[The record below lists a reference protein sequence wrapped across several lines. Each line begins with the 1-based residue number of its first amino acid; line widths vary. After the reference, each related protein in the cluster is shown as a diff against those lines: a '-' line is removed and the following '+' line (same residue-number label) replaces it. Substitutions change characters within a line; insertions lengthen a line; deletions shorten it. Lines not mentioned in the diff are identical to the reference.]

1 MVKKQSAKI
10 RLYQKGKI
18 MKHWLIILTICIFA
32 QVISAQ
38 EKKSSSAN
46 SGSAGNFG
54 LGITLFG
61 PTGITGKYQ
70 LDEKLSIEGS
80 LGFGSFGNGRFHLHG
95 VLLYNFYQINES
107 LSLYGGGGVVM
118 QERGYKDGNGIGN
131 GRGRGNIIHFFNN
144 DKGYENSLGIRA
156 PIGISWKNADK
167 RFELSAEV
175 YLHWF
180 LTGRDGSD
188 LGLALAGRYYF

>member
-1 MVKKQSAKI
+1 MNGNISLKN
-10 RLYQKGKI
+10 RLNKGNL
-18 MKHWLIILTICIFA
+18 MKNWLIILLISIFA
-32 QVISAQ
+32 QVSYAQ
-38 EKKSSSAN
+38 ENKKTSSSN
-46 SGSAGNFG
+46 SSSGPGGNFG
-54 LGITLFG
+54 LGLTLFG

-70 LDEKLSIEGS
+70 MDEKLSIEGS
-80 LGFGSFGNGRFHLHG
+80 IGFGSLGNGRFHLHG

-107 LSLYGGGGVVM
+107 LSLYGGGGLVM
-118 QERGYKDGNGIGN
+118 QERGYKDGNGN
-131 GRGRGNIIHFFNN
+131 GRGRGWGNLFNN
-144 DKGYENSLGIRA
+144 RETYENSLGLRA

>member
-1 MVKKQSAKI
+1 
-10 RLYQKGKI
+10 
-18 MKHWLIILTICIFA
+18 MKHWLIILLICIFT
-32 QVISAQ
+32 QVAYAQ
-38 EKKSSSAN
+38 EAKKASSGN
-46 SGSAGNFG
+46 SGAGGNFG
-54 LGITLFG
+54 LGIIFFG

-70 LDEKLSIEGS
+70 MDEKLSIEGS
-80 LGFGSFGNGRFHLHG
+80 LGFGSLGNGRFHLHG

-107 LSLYGGGGVVM
+107 LSLYGGGGLVM
-118 QERGYKDGNGIGN
+118 QERGYKDGNG
-131 GRGRGNIIHFFNN
+131 RGRGWGNIFKNGE
-144 DKGYENSLGIRA
+144 GYENSLGIRA
-156 PIGISWKNADK
+156 PIGISWKNEDK